1 MSKRENKKSNN
12 KRAILG
18 YLTKYINDHGYS
30 PSVRE
35 IAVSVGLRSTSTV
48 HKYLNELQE
57 DGYIIY
63 ADGKRRAISINPEF
77 DHLVDHNSN
86 KRTNVNPA
94 DQTKMNLKTASKEN
108 RTKEYTSSYSS
119 DYSSE
124 YESTFALPLVGVVTA
139 GNPILAQEN
148 IEYQVQLDDKLFPQT
163 RDESFILRVRG
174 DSMINIGI
182 NDGDLIIVTP
192 QNSAELNEIVVALI
206 GEEATV
212 KRFAYLDS
220 KPYLFPEND
229 NFEPIPFN
237 REDCSIIGKVVG
249 LIRTRV

>member
-1 MSKRENKKSNN
+1 MSKRESKKSNN

-35 IAVSVGLRSTSTV
+35 IAVAVGLRSTSTV

-77 DHLVDHNSN
+77 DHLINHNSS
-86 KRTNVNPA
+86 KNVNA
-94 DQTKMNLKTASKEN
+94 DLAEQDKSNSKSVKKEN
-108 RTKEYTSSYSS
+108 NTTEYAST
-119 DYSSE
+119 YSSE
-124 YESTFALPLVGVVTA
+124 YGSQYENTFALPLVGVVTA

>member
-1 MSKRENKKSNN
+1 MSKRESKKSNN

-35 IAVSVGLRSTSTV
+35 IAVAVGLRSTSTV

-63 ADGKRRAISINPEF
+63 ADGKRRAISINPEY
-77 DHLVDHNSN
+77 DTSVSHTENESYDINSTLPNTQNQDDN
-86 KRTNVNPA
+86 KSVNKA
-94 DQTKMNLKTASKEN
+94 
-108 RTKEYTSSYSS
+108 KEYTNP
-119 DYSSE
+119 YSSE
-124 YESTFALPLVGVVTA
+124 YNSQFDSTFALPLIGVVTA

-163 RDESFILRVRG
+163 KDKSFMLRVRG

-212 KRFAYLDS
+212 KRFAYLNS
-220 KPYLFPEND
+220 EPYLFPEND
-229 NFEPIPFN
+229 NFDPIPFN

>member
-1 MSKRENKKSNN
+1 MSKRESKKSNN

-35 IAVSVGLRSTSTV
+35 IAVAVGLRSTSTV

-63 ADGKRRAISINPEF
+63 ADGKRRAISINPEY
-77 DHLVDHNSN
+77 DNTIKHITTKTSDINSTTQNKQNSN
-86 KRTNVNPA
+86 VDDSVN
-94 DQTKMNLKTASKEN
+94 NE
-108 RTKEYTSSYSS
+108 KEYTNS
-119 DYSSE
+119 YSSE
-124 YESTFALPLVGVVTA
+124 YNSQFDSTFALPLIGVVTA

-163 RDESFILRVRG
+163 KDKSFMLRVRG

-212 KRFAYLDS
+212 KRFGYLNS
-220 KPYLFPEND
+220 EPYLFPEND